1 MRVIVRLPQLSM
13 GMSDAEVVE
22 WHVAV
27 GETVAEG
34 DDLVDVE
41 GEKAVSTV
49 VAPASGM
56 VHRIDAEVGDVVEVR
71 GALAVIETGSAG

>member
-22 WHVAV
+22 WHVEV
-27 GETVAEG
+27 GQAVAEG

-49 VAPASGM
+49 SAPTSGTLY
-56 VHRIDAEVGDVVEVR
+56 RIDAEIGDVVEVR
-71 GALAVIETGSAG
+71 APLAVIDTGS

>member
-1 MRVIVRLPQLSM
+1 MRVVVRLPQLSM

-22 WHVAV
+22 WHVTV
-27 GETVAEG
+27 GQAVAEG

-49 VAPASGM
+49 AAPASGTLTR
-56 VHRIDAEVGDVVEVR
+56 VDAEVGDVVEVR
-71 GALAVIETGSAG
+71 SPLAVIETGS

>member
-1 MRVIVRLPQLSM
+1 MRVIVRLPQMSM

-27 GETVAEG
+27 GEAVTEG

-49 VAPASGM
+49 PAPASGTLL
-56 VHRIDAEVGDVVEVR
+56 RIDAGIGEVVEVR
-71 GALAVIETGSAG
+71 GALAVIDTGP